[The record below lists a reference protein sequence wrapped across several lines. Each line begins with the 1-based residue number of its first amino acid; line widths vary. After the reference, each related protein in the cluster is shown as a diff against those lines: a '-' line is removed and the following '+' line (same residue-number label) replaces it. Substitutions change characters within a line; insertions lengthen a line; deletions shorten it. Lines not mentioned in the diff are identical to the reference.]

1 MHELGS
7 YNASEVIQL
16 KLRIAFQLSALILC
30 DLLYSGHAFNVLIYP
45 TDITKRTTDECET

>member
-16 KLRIAFQLSALILC
+16 KLRITFQLSALILC
-30 DLLYSGHAFNVLIYP
+30 DLFYSGHAFTVLMYGY
-45 TDITKRTTDECET
+45 ITKLTTDECET